1 MAVDNVARMLASK
14 ALQEDI
20 DNFIVNEESTAI
32 DKAYSANY
40 INNTYIRS
48 SVLSNLWWT
57 KTGTSTANLT
67 NTQPTV
73 SSSNTMV
80 TTSTNTTMDFVFNGI
95 NIICYI
101 S

>member
-1 MAVDNVARMLASK
+1 MAVDNYARMLASGGTSGGS
-14 ALQEDI
+14 D
-20 DNFIVNEESTAI
+20 IVNEESTAI
-32 DKAYSANY
+32 NKAYSANY

-57 KTGTSTANLT
+57 KTGASTANLT